1 MKSAIEE
8 HGIAIQV
15 CRWWEITIESPSN
28 IPAVMNWLYGAGCL
42 HPDQPVGQE
51 LWFLSQTLYERKM
64 LP

>member
-8 HGIAIQV
+8 HGLAPLV
-15 CRWWEITIESPSN
+15 CRWWEITIQSPSN
-28 IPAVMNWLYGAGCL
+28 IPTVMNWLDGAGSL
-42 HPDQPVGQE
+42 YPDESVRQE